1 MVAAILKS
9 CFKFKI
15 VTANS
20 KLMTSPKFHGSKF
33 KMFLQTNHVRSL
45 LVGSCHV
52 AKNIGVWAA
61 AGRWGHRRRDQ
72 TLDDHDNV
80 TCLFKIN

>member
-9 CFKFKI
+9 CSKFKI
-15 VTANS
+15 ATANS
-20 KLMTSPKFHGSKF
+20 KLMTSAKFHGSKF
-33 KMFLQTNHVRSL
+33 KMFLQTNHVT
-45 LVGSCHV
+45 
-52 AKNIGVWAA
+52 KNIGVWAA